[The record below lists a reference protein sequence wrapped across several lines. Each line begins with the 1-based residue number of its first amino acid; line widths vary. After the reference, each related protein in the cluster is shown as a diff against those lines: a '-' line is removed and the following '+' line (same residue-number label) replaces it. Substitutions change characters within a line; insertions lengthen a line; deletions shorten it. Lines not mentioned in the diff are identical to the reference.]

1 MDKDDIQLILLALST
16 LGTFAIVYL
25 NLPNQA
31 ISLPSIPPLAQQI
44 GGGVIASLISIVL
57 LKGAFKVGNS
67 LRGSELIDGVVTDAA
82 LNKLDTIKGCIEK
95 EGVAWEGTARLHR
108 GRVEN
113 TVVPFDPLCPK
124 CQTGFIDT
132 IDEPSIQEQR
142 HNPSYSPKA
151 QPTPVFEC
159 PNENCGHTVERDPKQ
174 YDAVKQLFERHA
186 KRIVESTDEEYSLRT
201 LGENIDG
208 PVTPRSVWE
217 EYAEVVDDEQVS
229 TNCFH

>member
-31 ISLPSIPPLAQQI
+31 ISLPSIPPLVQQI
-44 GGGVIASLISIVL
+44 VGGVIASVIAAVL
-57 LKGAFKVGNS
+57 LKGAFRFYNS
-67 LRGSELIDGVVTDAA
+67 IGSSGLMEGVITDAA
-82 LNKLDTIKGCIEK
+82 LQDLDAIEGCIEN
-95 EGVAWEGTARLHR
+95 EGVAWKGTAHLHR
-108 GRVEN
+108 GRVES
-113 TVVPFDPLCPK
+113 TDVPFDPLCPK

-132 IDEPSIQEQR
+132 TDEPSLQDKR
-142 HNPSYSPKA
+142 RNPSYSPEA

-159 PNENCGHTVERDPKQ
+159 PNCGHTVDRDSEQ
-174 YDAVKQLFERHA
+174 YDAVKRLFERHA
-186 KRIVESTDEEYSLRT
+186 KQIVESTDEEYSLRT
-201 LGENIDG
+201 LAENIDG